1 MAKKKTNKNRSARE
15 RARWKEELARR
26 EEKKVIETYFT
37 EAQHFAE
44 AGMKVLKDLGKDIEV
59 EDICLMKAFKPAAN
73 EYYEDSK
80 IFAVKVAE
88 DIYQEDGSLKTIKY
102 ALPVFAQTSDEVH
115 EIMKN
120 YISQGLENMR
130 ITTISETKWIWI

>member
-1 MAKKKTNKNRSARE
+1 MYFKIKLNRNVNING
-15 RARWKEELARR
+15 KEKR
-26 EEKKVIETYFT
+26 VIETYFT
-37 EAQHFAE
+37 EAVHFAE
-44 AGMKVLKDLGKDIEV
+44 ASIKVIEKIGKGIEI
-59 EDICLMKAFKPAAN
+59 EDICLMKAFKPSAN
-73 EYYEDSK
+73 EYYENSK

-88 DIYQEDGSLKTIKY
+88 DIFGEDGTIKTVKY
-102 ALPVFAQTSDEVH
+102 ALPVFAKTSDEVH

>member
-1 MAKKKTNKNRSARE
+1 MYFKIKLNRNVYLHGRDK
-15 RARWKEELARR
+15 RI
-26 EEKKVIETYFT
+26 IETYFT

-44 AGMKVLKDLGKDIEV
+44 AGMKVIKGLGTDIEV
-59 EDICLMKAFKPAAN
+59 EDVCLMKNFKPAAN
-73 EYYEDSK
+73 ECCEDSK
-80 IFAVKVAE
+80 IFAVKIAE
-88 DIYQEDGSLKTIKY
+88 DIFQDDGTFKTIKY
-102 ALPVFAQTSDEVH
+102 ALPVFAKTSDEVH

>member
-1 MAKKKTNKNRSARE
+1 MYFKVKLNRNVYLHGRDK
-15 RARWKEELARR
+15 R
-26 EEKKVIETYFT
+26 VIETYFT

-59 EDICLMKAFKPAAN
+59 EDICLMKTFKPAAN
-73 EYYEDSK
+73 EYYENSK

-88 DIYQEDGSLKTIKY
+88 DIYQEDGTLKTIKY

-115 EIMKN
+115 EIMKA
-120 YISQGLENMR
+120 YIAQGLENMR